1 MVSQHETAPGTTT
14 VVTDDRGIREQ
25 STYGYGAAYTP
36 GHVPSLVGRY
46 HSFWGSV
53 VAGTVAA
60 ISLSVL
66 SYALMFAVGI
76 SQNNPTGNPDF
87 GWGAVIWSAL
97 TAAIAF
103 FIGGLVASVLM
114 PLDRHGWVHG
124 FTVWALSVP
133 VTLVLTSFV
142 AMGVALT
149 YGPYG
154 GSPAATGHV
163 RIGFMPTI
171 IQLSS
176 GAAWML
182 FISLASGLLFAI
194 FGGLAGGNRDMI
206 ENKVEGHRDRSSEL
220 NCPPGTSV
228 RS

>member
-1 MVSQHETAPGTTT
+1 MVSQHETVPISGTASTT
-14 VVTDDRGIREQ
+14 VVTDDRGMREH
-25 STYGYGAAYTP
+25 SYGYGMAHTP
-36 GHVPSLVGRY
+36 GHVPSLLGRY

-53 VAGTVAA
+53 VAGMVAA

-76 SQNNPTGNPDF
+76 GQNNPTGNPDF
-87 GWGAVIWSAL
+87 GWGAAIWSGL
-97 TAAIAF
+97 TAAVAF
-103 FIGGLVASVLM
+103 FIGGLIASLLM

-124 FTVWALSVP
+124 FTVWALAVP
-133 VTLVLTSFV
+133 VVLLITSFV
-142 AMGVALT
+142 AMGTALT

-154 GSPAATGHV
+154 GPSASAGHV

-182 FISLASGLLFAI
+182 FLSLACGLFFAI
-194 FGGLAGGNRDMI
+194 FGGLAGGNRDLA
-206 ENKVEGHRDRSSEL
+206 ERDDRHTHSSDV
-220 NCPPGTSV
+220 GVTV
-228 RS
+228 R